1 MESSK
6 RRKVEDSANGDDIEV
21 LDGFPASRL
30 FSQVGSP
37 MDTGAPNGSDGLD
50 LLVALRCRDF

>member
-6 RRKVEDSANGDDIEV
+6 RRKVEAPVNGDDVEV

-30 FSQVGSP
+30 FSQVSSALPRRLRPKEG
-37 MDTGAPNGSDGLD
+37 GL
-50 LLVALRCRDF
+50 

>member
-30 FSQVGSP
+30 FSQVGS
-37 MDTGAPNGSDGLD
+37 A
-50 LLVALRCRDF
+50 LLRKLCAEGEAL